1 MKRKLLITGI
11 VVGAFLTLG
20 PAWGMLAAAIGMMGA
35 FKVLGSNGI
44 SDPNAISHQIGIT
57 LMGTT
62 LGLVACAIGV
72 VLLVACIV
80 GLINCKKQPPAIP
93 TGI

>member
-20 PAWGMLAAAIGMMGA
+20 PLWGMLANVIGMMGA
-35 FKVLGSNGI
+35 FKVLGSDGI
-44 SDPNAISHQIGIT
+44 SDPNALSHQIGIT

-62 LGLVACAIGV
+62 LGLVACPIGI

-80 GLINCKKQPPAIP
+80 GLVNSKKQPPEIP
-93 TGI
+93 TAS